1 MIGQSQEAEDL
12 DWLAKYKQG
21 LVNRKKLRIL
31 IGHLCLYILYQFL
44 TVQYKKL
51 KILSV
56 QLNIVGQSKGT
67 EAGSDWSLVNNKWCW
82 ILIG

>member
-1 MIGQSQEAEDL
+1 MIGQSQEAEDP
-12 DWLAKYKQG
+12 DWSFIFVL
-21 LVNRKKLRIL
+21 L
-31 IGHLCLYILYQFL
+31 QFL

-67 EAGSDWSLVNNKWCW
+67 
-82 ILIG
+82 

>member
-1 MIGQSQEAEDL
+1 MIGQSQEAEDP
-12 DWLAKYKQG
+12 DWSFIFVL
-21 LVNRKKLRIL
+21 L
-31 IGHLCLYILYQFL
+31 QFL